1 MSVSENTVV
10 DVFNQAV
17 KEYRT
22 HRAFTCLGKSLT
34 FEDIDI
40 LSAKFASY
48 LQKNTKLVPGDRIAI
63 QLPNVLQYPVALFG
77 SIRAGLV
84 VVNTNPLYTPRE
96 IKHQL
101 SDSGAKAL
109 VVFANVAASA
119 AEVIKDTNVEN
130 VVITEIGDLH
140 SPFKR
145 LLLNTVVKH
154 IRKGVPDFV
163 FPSKCKQHSFHQVIS
178 SSEPNYKTVVR
189 SPSDV
194 CVLQYTGGTTGVAK
208 GAMLTNANLVA
219 NKDQVVDH
227 LSGLIRHNE
236 DTYVAPLPL
245 YHIYAFTLHCMAL
258 LSSGN
263 HSLLIPNPR
272 DLKAFVNAMK
282 KETIYG
288 FAGLNTLFNALC
300 QNEEFKKLDFSHME
314 STSSGGMALTSDTSK
329 LWQEITGVTPNEG
342 YGLTETSPVVSS
354 SRQGEIQS
362 GTVGTPVKGTEL
374 KVVND
379 NGETLEAGEVGE
391 LWVRGP
397 QVMKGYWLRPEE
409 TAKVLDSDGWFKTG
423 DMAIIQKD
431 GYLKIVDRK
440 KDMILVSGF
449 NVYPNEIEDILSEYE
464 GIMEAGVIGIPDEH
478 SGEVVKAF
486 IVPKNENVTK
496 DDVLTFCKK
505 NMAGYKVPKSI
516 EFVSD
521 LPKSA
526 VGKILRKDLKKLDL

>member
-1 MSVSENTVV
+1 MSLSEHTVV

-17 KEYRT
+17 KEYRSR
-22 HRAFTCLGKSLT
+22 RAFTCLGKTITYEELDT
-34 FEDIDI
+34 
-40 LSAKFASY
+40 LSAKFSSY
-48 LQKNTKLVPGDRIAI
+48 LQNNTKLAVGDRIAI

-77 SIRAGLV
+77 ALRAGLV

-109 VVFANVAASA
+109 VVLANVAASA
-119 AEVIKDTNVEN
+119 AEVVKDTNVED
-130 VVITEIGDLH
+130 VILTEIGDLH

-145 LLLNTVVKH
+145 VLMNSVVKY
-154 IRKGVPDFV
+154 IRKDIPDFS
-163 FPSKCKQHSFHQVIS
+163 FPASTKMHNFHQVIS
-178 SSEPNYKTVVR
+178 TSSTEYKVVKR
-189 SPSDV
+189 SPSDI

-208 GAMLTNANLVA
+208 GAMLTHSNLVS
-219 NKDQVVDH
+219 NKEQVVDH
-227 LSGLIRHNE
+227 LSGLIREDE

-272 DLKAFVNAMK
+272 DLDAFVKAMK
-282 KETIYG
+282 NEKIYG

-300 QNEEFKKLDFSHME
+300 EHEGFKSLDFSNLQ

-329 LWQEITGVTPNEG
+329 LWQKITGVTPNEG

-354 SRQGEIQS
+354 SRHGEIQS

-374 KVVND
+374 KVVDAEGNA
-379 NGETLEAGEVGE
+379 LEAGEVGE
-391 LWVRGP
+391 LLVRGP

-409 TAKVLDSDGWFKTG
+409 TAKVLDKDGWFKTG
-423 DMAIIQKD
+423 DMALIQKD

-464 GIMEAGVIGIPDEH
+464 GVHEAGVIGIPDEH

-486 IVPKNENVTK
+486 IVPKNDQVTK
-496 DDVLTFCKK
+496 EDVLKFCKE
-505 NMAGYKVPKSI
+505 NMTAYKVPKAI

-526 VGKILRKDLKKLDL
+526 VGKILRKDLKKLHA

>member
-1 MSVSENTVV
+1 MSVSKNTVV

-34 FEDIDI
+34 FEEIDI

-48 LQKNTKLVPGDRIAI
+48 LQANTKLVPGDRIAI
-63 QLPNVLQYPVALFG
+63 QLPNLLQYPVALFG
-77 SIRAGLV
+77 ALRAGLV

-109 VVFANVAASA
+109 VVLANVADSA
-119 AEVIKDTNVEN
+119 ASIIKDTNVDN
-130 VVITEIGDLH
+130 VFVTEIGDLH
-140 SPFKR
+140 SPLKR
-145 LLLNTVVKH
+145 ILLNGVVKY
-154 IRKGVPDFV
+154 IRKDIPEFS
-163 FPSKCKQHSFHQVIS
+163 FPARCKQHSFYQAINS
-178 SSEPNYKTVVR
+178 SDASYKEVVR

-208 GAMLTNANLVA
+208 GAMLTHANLVA
-219 NKDQVVDH
+219 NKNQAVDH
-227 LSGLIRHNE
+227 LSGLIRDGE

-272 DLKAFVNAMK
+272 DVKSFVNAMK

-300 QNEEFKKLDFSHME
+300 QNEEFKKLDFSHLQ

-329 LWQEITGVTPNEG
+329 LWQKITGVTPNEG

-354 SRQGEIQS
+354 SRQGHIQS
-362 GTVGTPVKGTEL
+362 GTVGTPVKDTEL
-374 KVVND
+374 KVVD
-379 NGETLEAGEVGE
+379 ESGETLEAGQVGE

-449 NVYPNEIEDILSEYE
+449 NVYPNEIEDILSEYD
-464 GIMEAGVIGIPDEH
+464 GVLEAGVIGVPDEY
-478 SGEVVKAF
+478 SGEVVKAY
-486 IVPKNENVTK
+486 IVPKNQSVTK
-496 DDVLTFCKK
+496 KEVLEFCKE
-505 NMAGYKVPKSI
+505 NMAGYKVPKAI
-516 EFVSD
+516 EFVAD

-526 VGKILRKDLKKLDL
+526 VGKILRKDLKKLNE